1 MFIQVNLE
9 IPGASFTISLRNQ
22 SSLVCFCCYC
32 FLWLVFVVIV
42 RFSSSVVWSL
52 VTRERHFRWQDSP
65 FAVRSLHVTCAH
77 ASAWW
82 STCRASAMRRDTRA
96 PLMNELRTCHHSRTA
111 PFCFVFPLFRGENLG
126 KLCAK
131 HLLNQWTVF
140 SVVTVFA
147 QNMSTLTSLFKTP
160 VCRGTK
166 AGPGCA
172 YGDKGW
178 GLLTGCGGVSFA
190 VDDHQS
196 HGVAS
201 DELSANNEKKH

>member
-1 MFIQVNLE
+1 M
-9 IPGASFTISLRNQ
+9 TR
-22 SSLVCFCCYC
+22 
-32 FLWLVFVVIV
+32 
-42 RFSSSVVWSL
+42 L
-52 VTRERHFRWQDSP
+52 VTLDTWTSLPLTRQRTRL

-111 PFCFVFPLFRGENLG
+111 PLVLFSLCFVEKIWVNYAPSTYWTSELSFQLSLYSRKIWVLLRAYSKPQ
-126 KLCAK
+126 CAAEQK
-131 HLLNQWTVF
+131 P
-140 SVVTVFA
+140 A
-147 QNMSTLTSLFKTP
+147 
-160 VCRGTK
+160 RR
-166 AGPGCA
+166 CA
-172 YGDKGW
+172 YGDRGW